1 MKKQKKKIKEALTP
15 EMFERMDA
23 VTSTRAQLAMIK
35 AAEIMM
41 NELTEEGFE
50 VLDIREYF
58 TQLIA
63 NDI

>member
-1 MKKQKKKIKEALTP
+1 
-15 EMFERMDA
+15 
-23 VTSTRAQLAMIK
+23 
-35 AAEIMM
+35 MM
-41 NELTEEGFE
+41 NQLTEEGFE

>member
-1 MKKQKKKIKEALTP
+1 
-15 EMFERMDA
+15 
-23 VTSTRAQLAMIK
+23 
-35 AAEIMM
+35 MM